1 MRIAPVSALPAIGTE
16 VLRSWGLIRA
26 SGIDARGFLNAQLSN
41 DLSALAADCA
51 QWTAFCSAKGRM
63 QAGFLA
69 WLGVDGDVLLACDR
83 ALIPALIKRLRM
95 FILRAKVAIDD
106 VSEQFTISGRI
117 GGPEA
122 AGSHKVAHTSG
133 VTTIELSA
141 VDGLAR
147 ALEVSISTTGEAAA
161 TVDGGHW
168 ARLMIRAGEFWVT
181 SETVDR
187 FVPQMV
193 NFDMIGGISFKK
205 GCYPGQEV
213 VARAHYRGAVKR
225 RMFRAMVGAPAAPGQ
240 ALFCTAPNAEECGQ
254 IANAVNGEDGMA
266 EVLAVLPIMYPT
278 QGEIRLGAADGPAL
292 AFAGLPYAIPDAA

>member
-1 MRIAPVSALPAIGTE
+1 MRITPISALPVVGTE
-16 VLRSWGLIRA
+16 ALGSWGLIRA

-63 QAGFLA
+63 QAGFIA
-69 WLGVDGDVLLACDR
+69 WLGVDGEVLLACDR
-83 ALIPALIKRLRM
+83 SLVPALVKRLRM
-95 FILRAKVAIDD
+95 FILRAKVVIDD
-106 VSEQFTISGRI
+106 VSDQFAVKGRI
-117 GGPEA
+117 GGPETA
-122 AGSHKVAHTSG
+122 RALTVARASG

-147 ALEVSISTTGEAAA
+147 VLEVSIPTTSEAAA
-161 TVDGGHW
+161 TADGGNW
-168 ARLMIRAGEFWVT
+168 ARLMIHAGEFWVT
-181 SETVDR
+181 PETVDS

-225 RMFRAMVGAPAAPGQ
+225 RMFRAMVGAQAAPGQ
-240 ALFCTAPNAEECGQ
+240 ALFCTVPDIAECGQ
-254 IANAVNGEDGMA
+254 IANAVNGEDGMS
-266 EVLAVLPIMYPT
+266 EVLAVLPIRYPT
-278 QGEIRLGAADGPAL
+278 LGAIRLGAADGPAL
-292 AFAGLPYAIPDAA
+292 AFAGLPYVIPDAA